1 MSELHKR
8 KLTYL
13 APKLLAFLNDSFEK
27 EIDCA
32 VWGILWAFFFEF
44 SVFVDH
50 PSQFW
55 LIELNFSMNTFFDI
69 IILYMTD
76 KSHRNT
82 CKILTYRMK
91 VELIVK
97 KVMLIRI
104 ENNKINI
111 E

>member
-1 MSELHKR
+1 MR
-8 KLTYL
+8 T
-13 APKLLAFLNDSFEK
+13 
-27 EIDCA
+27 
-32 VWGILWAFFFEF
+32 
-44 SVFVDH
+44 
-50 PSQFW
+50 
-55 LIELNFSMNTFFDI
+55 LIANDI

-104 ENNKINI
+104 ENNKIK
-111 E
+111 